1 MQNDKINSLRFVPNF
16 PASNKMG
23 ACQSESC
30 AKRDSE
36 TDLLRFELAQRLS
49 FPPLS
54 RFSNAFPPLPLHPL
68 PPARQH
74 IYIRI
79 LSWSLCS
86 LAFPMHNL
94 KRCLLFG
101 AAFKGKSA
109 VDPSARPAS
118 STAAERG

>member
-1 MQNDKINSLRFVPNF
+1 VAILFKLCSTKEPNF

-49 FPPLS
+49 FPH
-54 RFSNAFPPLPLHPL
+54 RFSAPALYPL

-74 IYIRI
+74 ICIRI
-79 LSWSLCS
+79 LSWSLCL

-109 VDPSARPAS
+109 VDPSARTAS